1 VKIGIV
7 VPFSWSYWGGVVEHA
22 ESQAKALFDLGH
34 EPRIVIGNDPPG
46 LLTRALH
53 PREGRHG
60 ALPDYV
66 IPVGRTV
73 IVPAAFSL
81 ANVCLSPRSMPRIK
95 RVFEQE
101 RFDLV
106 HVHEPLAPVI
116 SLYALAAAPCPVVAT
131 VHSSGGRWCPW
142 GRRFWGVLVPRI
154 DYRIA
159 VSEHAARAAE
169 PWVGGPFEIIP
180 NGVALADDVSPG
192 GRSNHVVF
200 IGRHEPRKGLRVLL
214 AAWPA
219 IHRKTG
225 ARLRII
231 GADPLAVRYLLRRS
245 ALSEDGIDILGVVT
259 AEVRDAEL
267 ARAKLLAAPA
277 IGAESFGMVL
287 TEAFAAGTPVVASD
301 IPGFREVAGPET
313 GMLVPPDDPGALETA
328 IAALLGDEP
337 RRRAL
342 AVRAREVAEERY
354 SWRGVVSRL
363 LEVYE
368 LVSSAPVEPQVVV
381 R

>member
-1 VKIGIV
+1 VKVGIV

-22 ESQAKALFDLGH
+22 ENQAKALFELGH
-34 EPRIVIGNDPPG
+34 EARIVIGNDPPG
-46 LLTRALH
+46 RLTRALH

-60 ALPDYV
+60 VLPDYV

-81 ANVCLSPRSMPRIK
+81 ANVCLTPQCMPRMK
-95 RVFEQE
+95 RIFTRE
-101 RFDLV
+101 RFDVV
-106 HVHEPLAPVI
+106 HVHEPMAPVI

-142 GRRFWGVLVPRI
+142 GRRFWGVLMPRI
-154 DYRIA
+154 DYRVA
-159 VSEHAARAAE
+159 VSEHAQCAAE
-169 PWVGGPFEIIP
+169 PWVGGPFEILP
-180 NGVALADDVSPG
+180 NGVALPDEVVIG
-192 GRSNHVVF
+192 GRADHVVF
-200 IGRHEPRKGLRVLL
+200 IGRHEARKGLRVLL
-214 AAWPA
+214 SAWPE
-219 IHRKTG
+219 IHRRTR
-225 ARLRII
+225 ARLRVI
-231 GADPLAVRYLLRRS
+231 GADPLAVRYLLRRL
-245 ALSEDGIDILGVVT
+245 AISEDGIDILGVVT

-313 GMLVPPDDPGALETA
+313 GTLVPPDDPEALEGA
-328 IAALLGDEP
+328 IIALLYDEP

-354 SWRGVVSRL
+354 SWRGIVSRL
-363 LEVYE
+363 LEIYE
-368 LVSSAPVEPQVVV
+368 LVGGVQARPEVAV